1 MRNYGTNQRRN
12 LKYSTTN
19 FRKTGQSF
27 SRRRNHS
34 SFFDNWRINFLM
46 VLVILTAG
54 IIIERLI
61 TLQIIDHEKL
71 VAKAQKQHQFFEKLR
86 PNRGQIYLKDG
97 ENNIIPIATNED
109 QDMVVIVPKYI
120 TDLEGTIQTLA
131 TILNMDTEEIRGK
144 VMKRND
150 LYEIIKRKLTKE
162 ESTKIAEKKMVGVEL
177 VPEGWRNYPE
187 GDLASQVLGFVG
199 HNDDK
204 RVGQYGIEGE
214 FNDILEGE
222 VGFLKAEKD
231 TAGRWISISKRILEK
246 PKQGTDIVLT
256 LDQTIQY
263 FVEKLLRESIT
274 KYGASKGSVI
284 VMEPDTGKVVA
295 MANFPTYSSNEF
307 NKVED
312 SALFKNECI
321 QSQYEPGSVFKPIT
335 ASAAVDLGKLT
346 PDSTYVDKGSYSV
359 AGFTIHNSDGK
370 AYGKTTLTR
379 FLELSLNTG
388 AIWVMQSTGK
398 ENFLKYI
405 KNYGLDRSTGI
416 ELLGEAEGD
425 VGNLEHLRDINFVT
439 ASFGQGVSI
448 TPIQLIT
455 AFSAIINGGHLME
468 PKIVD
473 RFIHDGEKKSEE
485 KVVPKK
491 VRKVISPKTSATMR
505 AMLISVVKNGWGKK
519 AGVPGY
525 LIGGKTGTAQIP
537 NEDRGGY
544 SDEVVHS
551 FIGFG
556 PADNPKFITLV
567 KLDKVSAV
575 NFSSDSATLVAGRL
589 HKFLLDYYHIF
600 PTEEIKED
608 ELRYFNRLMEI
619 KEEDIKRAGEESSEG
634 AEGLSPLEKDEP
646 EENNDKDKKDKK
658 KKQ

>member
-1 MRNYGTNQRRN
+1 M
-12 LKYSTTN
+12 
-19 FRKTGQSF
+19 
-27 SRRRNHS
+27 
-34 SFFDNWRINFLM
+34 
-46 VLVILTAG
+46 
-54 IIIERLI
+54 
-61 TLQIIDHEKL
+61 LQIVNHESL
-71 VAKAQKQHQFFEKLR
+71 VAKAQKQHQFFEKLK

-97 ENNIIPIATNED
+97 ETNIIPIATNED

-120 TDLEGTIQTLA
+120 TDTEGTIQTLA
-131 TILNMDTEEIRGK
+131 TILNMDTEEVRRK
-144 VMKRND
+144 VMKRDD

-162 ESTKIAEKKMVGVEL
+162 ESTMIAEKQMVGVEL
-177 VPEGWRNYPE
+177 IPEGWRNYPE
-187 GDLASQVLGFVG
+187 GELASQVLGFVG
-199 HNDDK
+199 HSNDK
-204 RVGQYGIEGE
+204 RVGQYGIEGS

-256 LDQTIQY
+256 LDQTVQY
-263 FVEKLLRESIT
+263 FVEKLLKESIT

-295 MANFPTYSSNEF
+295 MANFPTYSNGEF

-312 SALFKNECI
+312 SALFKNDCV

-346 PDSTYVDKGSYSV
+346 PDSTYIDKGSYSV

-370 AYGKTTLTR
+370 AYGQTTLTR

-398 ENFLKYI
+398 ENFLKYV

-425 VGNLEHLRDINFVT
+425 VSNLEHLRDINFVT

-448 TPIQLIT
+448 TPIQLVT

-468 PKIVD
+468 PRIVD
-473 RFIHDGEKKSEE
+473 RFIYDSEKKSEE
-485 KVVPKK
+485 KVAPKK
-491 VRKVISPKTSATMR
+491 VRQVISPKTSATMR

-551 FIGFG
+551 FVGFG

-600 PTEEIKED
+600 PTEKIKED
-608 ELRYFNRLMEI
+608 ELKYFNRLMEI
-619 KEEDIKRAGEESSEG
+619 KEEDIKKAGEESLEG
-634 AEGLSPLEKDEP
+634 AEGLSPLEKDESK
-646 EENNDKDKKDKK
+646 KDKKDKK
-658 KKQ
+658 KKR